1 MWNLKGIYKEKP
13 YEQWAM
19 DIEYLKS
26 FLTMILRN
34 GGTGFIHR
42 EHKLQEVER

>member
-1 MWNLKGIYKEKP
+1 MWSLKGTYKNKP

-26 FLTMILRN
+26 SLSKILKN
-34 GGTGFIHR
+34 GGSGFIWR
-42 EHKLQEVER
+42 ES